1 MNKTEETIIKILDVN
16 QSFVDLKEE
25 NAELKQENYSLRL
38 NKAID
43 EMISSLNDYRK
54 NNVNNENIEIIKE
67 KQGEVTSLIEQIREE
82 GFSIAVVKED

>member
-25 NAELKQENYSLRL
+25 NEELKQENYSLRL

>member
-82 GFSIAVVKED
+82 GFSIVVVKEE